1 MGDSDVREMNL
12 DRTTDNIQGA
22 AVDYVNHCQIDD
34 TQKHQVG
41 KSMGVP
47 TERLPDGTHISDHQ
61 SKPVGKRYY
70 SGGLGKAAGKGT
82 SMPGSSARKRAP
94 LVQQRSPSRTEAKG
108 VSPMRTKK
116 KLRQCAM
123 KGTPSTANAA
133 EEVLDNMANGV
144 SCSATDAIIDAEED
158 SEPEENSQDIANM
171 AIHLKKLETKRKE
184 NKN

>member
-41 KSMGVP
+41 KSMGIP

-94 LVQQRSPSRTEAKG
+94 LVQHRSPSRR
-108 VSPMRTKK
+108 RTKK

-133 EEVLDNMANGV
+133 EEVLDDMANGV